1 MEDLVAI
8 RVTHEDGSL
17 HYLMTWG
24 RIFDVVDEAA
34 LLDAVTPH
42 LSMFGLGKFS
52 DIFICY
58 SLSEASDQPYFY
70 EGLFNFSTQ
79 GIPFGKGYKKW
90 RKEKKRNIL
99 GGKDIYYLGDKR
111 KFDR

>member
-24 RIFDVVDEAA
+24 RIFDAVDEVA

-42 LSMFGLGKFS
+42 LSKFGLGNFS
-52 DIFICY
+52 AISLCY
-58 SLSEASDQPYFY
+58 RLSEASEQPYFY
-70 EGLFNFSTQ
+70 EGLFDFSRE
-79 GIPFGKGYKKW
+79 GIPSIKGYKKW

-99 GGKDIYYLGDKR
+99 SGRDIYYLGDKR